1 MLLEVS
7 TLKKMQTNV
16 GEETVRAPRSVPQ
29 PFSLGNRERLCRLD
43 GEERR
48 RVGPAGSPSTEGLPS
63 AQLGGLLAPEGPSR
77 RRPAGPPA
85 VGGGLQ
91 LVRGLGPGG
100 QEGGHSTDLPAHLSP
115 HTHTLIHAACTHT
128 QLRPALTPWHT
139 PTCTDASDPDPSH
152 HRAHSG
158 GDTNPPH
165 RRAHSGASLY
175 LSSPKSQA
183 PGLAASLSR
192 CLRDTCAFS

>member
-1 MLLEVS
+1 
-7 TLKKMQTNV
+7 MQTNV

-115 HTHTLIHAACTHT
+115 PHTHSSMQHAHTHSSDLHSLLGTLPLVQMRVTPILPTTGHTVGVTPILPTAGHTVGPACTF
-128 QLRPALTPWHT
+128 
-139 PTCTDASDPDPSH
+139 
-152 HRAHSG
+152 
-158 GDTNPPH
+158 PPP
-165 RRAHSGASLY
+165 
-175 LSSPKSQA
+175 SPKPQA
-183 PGLAASLSR
+183 WRHLCPAA
-192 CLRDTCAFS
+192 